1 MDGPPPPLRL
11 IGPDDNN
18 PNARTVGE
26 LRERLRIAHDHP
38 SINQDQRDEID
49 GALFYI
55 KFVRD
60 NQLKLPPAILLEVE
74 AIPRIEVKEQK
85 KQRGG
90 RKTLRKT
97 RRMRKT
103 LHMRKKTHRKR
114 SSIRK

>member
-55 KFVRD
+55 KYVPD
-60 NQLKLPPAILLEVE
+60 NHLKLPPPILLEVE
-74 AIPRIEVKEQK
+74 AMPRMEVDEKK

-90 RKTLRKT
+90 RKTLHMRK
-97 RRMRKT
+97 RLRKRLRKT
-103 LHMRKKTHRKR
+103 LRKRTHRK
-114 SSIRK
+114 

>member
-74 AIPRIEVKEQK
+74 AMPLVEVKDKK

-97 RRMRKT
+97 RRMRSSY
-103 LHMRKKTHRKR
+103 RKRTHRK
-114 SSIRK
+114 

>member
-1 MDGPPPPLRL
+1 MDGPPPELRL

-26 LRERLRIAHDHP
+26 LRERLRIARDHP

-49 GALFYI
+49 GALLYI

-74 AIPRIEVKEQK
+74 AMPRVEVKDKK

-97 RRMRKT
+97 RRI
-103 LHMRKKTHRKR
+103 RKKRSYRTHRK
-114 SSIRK
+114 

>member
-1 MDGPPPPLRL
+1 MDGPPPELRL

-26 LRERLRIAHDHP
+26 LRERLRIARDHP

-49 GALFYI
+49 GALLYI

-74 AIPRIEVKEQK
+74 AIPRIEVKEKEKK

-97 RRMRKT
+97 RRI
-103 LHMRKKTHRKR
+103 RKKCTYRNKRHHKRK
-114 SSIRK
+114 